1 MENQENN
8 NQQRSNN
15 KHPQPQKSNKLW
27 VYLVL
32 TVLLVFMIVYIVNLG
47 NKIETKSYTEF
58 QKDVVAGKIVKIDS
72 TGNTLRILLKDSKI
86 KDKEFPSKA
95 DYKVTFINS
104 EMLIT
109 LINDYN
115 NGELTE
121 GAVPEKP
128 IDITYNL
135 AKESWISSILPYMSF
150 LLILILGFIL
160 WKSMM
165 GASGKNLGF
174 GKTKAVMGENVK
186 VRFSDVAGSEEEK
199 AEMQE
204 LVEFLKNPRKF
215 TRLGARIPKGVL
227 LVGPPGT
234 GKTMLA
240 KAIAGESNVPFYSIS
255 GSDFVEMF
263 VGVGASRVRDLFE
276 QAKRNAPCLVF
287 IDEIDAVGR
296 QRGAGLGGGNDERE
310 QTLNQLLVQMDGFSG
325 SEGVIVIAATN
336 RPDVLDP
343 ALLRAG
349 RFDRQI
355 VVNKPDVSGREKIL
369 QVHSKNKPL
378 ADDVD
383 FKAIAK
389 VTVGFTGADL
399 ANVMNE
405 AAILAARDD
414 RSLITN
420 ADINDA
426 IAKVQLGPQ
435 KRSKVVDPDDNKRT
449 AYHESGHAIVS
460 YVLQKYKKIH
470 EISII
475 QRGMALG
482 YTQARDIKD
491 SNSMSYEQ
499 LCDEISYAA
508 GGRCAEELIFGEKS
522 VGASNDIKQMT
533 NIARAMVTDYGMS
546 PKFGMMYLGSDQELF
561 LGRDY
566 QSHASY
572 SEKIAGEIDDE
583 VRRFINENYQRA
595 MQVLK
600 DNIDKLHTMARVL
613 LEKETIYTAEVDMIM
628 DGKSFEEVIAVINEK
643 AEAQRKIE
651 EEARKEREKQAELAL
666 QELKLKAQQALYAA
680 GVVNEPIENQIAD
693 EKSESEKITD
703 ENKTQENT
711 QEPQS
716 ENADTLTVA
725 SENSVEPKA
734 EEISNS
740 ENADAKDKLSNNGN
754 TKKDEE

>member
-1 MENQENN
+1 MDNQDNRNQGNN
-8 NQQRSNN
+8 GQ
-15 KHPQPQKSNKLW
+15 HPSQKPSSKGRFWLW
-27 VYLVL
+27 AVLIILV
-32 TVLLVFMIVYIVNLG
+32 VLLIVYIVGLG
-47 NKIETKSYTEF
+47 NRIERISYTEF
-58 QKDVVAGKIVKIDS
+58 QEKVIAGEVAEIS
-72 TGNTLRILLKDSKI
+72 TIGNDAYILLVGSEINPD
-86 KDKEFPSKA
+86 DFPSRA
-95 DYKVTFINS
+95 DYQFTFINS
-104 EMLIT
+104 DQLIQF
-109 LINDYN
+109 IDDYN
-115 NGELTE
+115 NGRLDGQT
-121 GAVPEKP
+121 AAPETK
-128 IDITYNL
+128 IDVNYDVAQT
-135 AKESWISSILPYMSF
+135 SWVTVLLQFLP
-150 LLILILGFIL
+150 LIIVIILGIFL
-160 WKSMM
+160 FKSMM
-165 GASGKNLGF
+165 GASGRNMGF
-174 GKTKAVMGENVK
+174 GKTKAVLGENVK

-263 VGVGASRVRDLFE
+263 VGVGASRVRDLFD

-325 SEGVIVIAATN
+325 NEGVIVIAATN

-389 VTVGFTGADL
+389 ITVGFTGADL

-405 AAILAARDD
+405 AAILAARND
-414 RSLITN
+414 RTLITMN
-420 ADINDA
+420 DINEA

-435 KRSKVVDPDDNKRT
+435 KRSVVTTPDDTKRT
-449 AYHESGHAIVS
+449 AYHESGHAIVA
-460 YVLQKYKKIH
+460 YVLKGDQKVH

-482 YTQARDIKD
+482 YTLTRNKID

-499 LCDEISYAA
+499 LCNEIAYAA

-533 NIARAMVTDYGMS
+533 NIARAMVTEYGMS
-546 PKFGMMYLGSDQELF
+546 PKFGMMYLGSDSELF
-561 LGRDY
+561 LGKDY
-566 QSHASY
+566 QSHVAY
-572 SEKIAGEIDDE
+572 SEKIAGEIDEE
-583 VRRFINENYQRA
+583 VKRLIKENYDRA
-595 MQVLK
+595 MKALK
-600 DNIDKLHTMARVL
+600 ENIDKLNVMAHIL
-613 LEKETIYTAEVDMIM
+613 IEKETIYSEDVDLIMSGATA
-628 DGKSFEEVIAVINEK
+628 EEVIKKMDEK
-643 AEAQRKIE
+643 VEYLRKQE
-651 EEARKEREKQAELAL
+651 EEARKERERQAEQAL
-666 QELKLKAQQALYAA
+666 MELREKAQRALYEA
-680 GVVNEPIENQIAD
+680 GVVTEAPQSLQKETPKDVVDSNSSEQPKEAEVQKEQDASNEVE
-693 EKSESEKITD
+693 E
-703 ENKTQENT
+703 KTQDSEEKESSQENN
-711 QEPQS
+711 E
-716 ENADTLTVA
+716 
-725 SENSVEPKA
+725 K
-734 EEISNS
+734 
-740 ENADAKDKLSNNGN
+740 KDKNNKN
-754 TKKDEE
+754 E

>member
-1 MENQENN
+1 MMDNQDNKSQGNN
-8 NQQRSNN
+8 GQRPQQKPTSKGRFW
-15 KHPQPQKSNKLW
+15 LYA
-27 VYLVL
+27 VLIILV
-32 TVLLVFMIVYIVNLG
+32 VLMVVYIVGLTNR
-47 NKIETKSYTEF
+47 IESISYTEF
-58 QKDVVAGKIVKIDS
+58 QDKVVAGEVAEIVTSGNNAYVLLVDSDIDPE
-72 TGNTLRILLKDSKI
+72 R
-86 KDKEFPSKA
+86 FPDRA
-95 DYKVTFINS
+95 DFRFTFINS
-104 EMLIT
+104 DQLIQF
-109 LINDYN
+109 IDDYN
-115 NGELTE
+115 NGRLDSQA
-121 GAVPEKP
+121 GVAPETK
-128 IDITYNL
+128 IDATYNV
-135 AKESWISSILPYMSF
+135 AQQSWFSTILPYLSF
-150 LLILILGFIL
+150 AIILVLGFFLI
-160 WKSMM
+160 KSMM
-165 GASGKNLGF
+165 GASGRNMGF
-174 GKTKAVMGENVK
+174 GKTKAVLGENVK

-204 LVEFLKNPRKF
+204 LVEFLKNPKKF

-263 VGVGASRVRDLFE
+263 VGVGASRVRDLFD

-369 QVHSKNKPL
+369 LVHSKNKPL

-383 FKAIAK
+383 FKAVAK
-389 VTVGFTGADL
+389 ITVGFTGADL

-405 AAILAARDD
+405 AAILTARDN
-414 RSLITN
+414 RSLITMN
-420 ADINDA
+420 DINEA

-435 KRSKVVDPDDNKRT
+435 KRSNVVTEQDNKRT
-449 AYHESGHAIVS
+449 AYHEAGHAIVA
-460 YVLQKYKKIH
+460 YTLKDDQKVH

-482 YTQARDIKD
+482 YTLTRNKID

-499 LCDEISYAA
+499 LCNEIAYAA

-533 NIARAMVTDYGMS
+533 NIARAMVTEYGMS
-546 PKFGMMYLGSDQELF
+546 PKFGMMYLGSDSELF

-566 QSHASY
+566 QAHASY

-583 VRRFINENYQRA
+583 VKRLIKENYDRA
-595 MQVLK
+595 MKTLK
-600 DNIDKLHTMARVL
+600 DNVDKLNVMAHVL
-613 LEKETIYTAEVDMIM
+613 LEKETIYSDDVDLIMSGATA
-628 DGKSFEEVIAVINEK
+628 EEVIAKMNEK
-643 AEAQRKIE
+643 AEILRKQE
-651 EEARKEREKQAELAL
+651 EEARKERERQAEQAL
-666 QELKLKAQQALYAA
+666 MELREKAQRALYEA
-680 GVVNEPIENQIAD
+680 GVVTEKPASMQNTANTPQQNQDSIDTA
-693 EKSESEKITD
+693 ETD
-703 ENKTQENT
+703 TKKENKENT
-711 QEPQS
+711 
-716 ENADTLTVA
+716 
-725 SENSVEPKA
+725 ENS
-734 EEISNS
+734 
-740 ENADAKDKLSNNGN
+740 DKDN
-754 TKKDEE
+754 

>member
-1 MENQENN
+1 MDNQDNR
-8 NQQRSNN
+8 NQQNN
-15 KHPQPQKSNKLW
+15 GRPNQKPNSSKKGWL
-27 VYLVL
+27 Y
-32 TVLLVFMIVYIVNLG
+32 TVLLILLILMVVYIVGLS
-47 NKIETKSYTEF
+47 NKIEKITYTEF
-58 QKDVVAGKIVKIDS
+58 QDKVVAGEVAELATVGNTAYVLLVDSKIDS
-72 TGNTLRILLKDSKI
+72 KN
-86 KDKEFPSKA
+86 FPNKA
-95 DYKVTFINS
+95 DFKFTFINS
-104 EMLIT
+104 ELLIQFV
-109 LINDYN
+109 NDYN
-115 NGELTE
+115 E
-121 GAVPEKP
+121 GKLEGQTQAPETK
-128 IDITYNL
+128 IDASYNV
-135 AKESWISSILPYMSF
+135 AQQSWFTTLMPYLSFAIILVLGYF
-150 LLILILGFIL
+150 LI
-160 WKSMM
+160 KSMM
-165 GASGKNLGF
+165 GASGRNMGF
-174 GKTKAVMGENVK
+174 GKTKAVLGENVK
-186 VRFSDVAGSEEEK
+186 VRFADVAGSEEEK

-263 VGVGASRVRDLFE
+263 VGVGASRVRDLFD

-355 VVNKPDVSGREKIL
+355 VVNRPDVSGREKIL

-389 VTVGFTGADL
+389 ITIGFTGADL

-405 AAILAARDD
+405 AAILTARDD
-414 RSLITN
+414 RSVITMN
-420 ADINDA
+420 DINEA

-435 KRSKVVDPDDNKRT
+435 KRSVITTDADNKRT
-449 AYHESGHAIVS
+449 AYHEAGHAIVA
-460 YVLQKYKKIH
+460 YVLQKDKKVH

-482 YTQARDIKD
+482 YTQTRNTVD

-499 LCDEISYAA
+499 LCNEIAMAA

-533 NIARAMVTDYGMS
+533 NIARAMVTEYGMS
-546 PKFGMMYLGSDQELF
+546 SKFGMMYLGSESELF
-561 LGRDY
+561 LGKDY
-566 QSHASY
+566 QSHTSY
-572 SEKIAGEIDDE
+572 SEKIAGEIDEE
-583 VRRFINENYQRA
+583 VKRLIKENYDRA
-595 MQVLK
+595 VKVLK
-600 DNIDKLHTMARVL
+600 DNVDKLNVMAHVL
-613 LEKETIYTAEVDMIM
+613 LEKETIYSEEVDLIM
-628 DGKSFEEVIAVINEK
+628 SGATADEVIAKINEK
-643 AEAQRKIE
+643 AEIMRKQE
-651 EEARKEREKQAELAL
+651 ELARQEREKQTE
-666 QELKLKAQQALYAA
+666 QALMELRERAQRALYEA
-680 GVVNEPIENQIAD
+680 GVVTEKPQSNVTTAENNSNNVETAENVKNENIDNKPAENDANNNENQQD
-693 EKSESEKITD
+693 NVEN
-703 ENKTQENT
+703 ENKEQNK
-711 QEPQS
+711 P
-716 ENADTLTVA
+716 A
-725 SENSVEPKA
+725 SK
-734 EEISNS
+734 
-740 ENADAKDKLSNNGN
+740 
-754 TKKDEE
+754 TKKNNKTNNDKNE

>member
-8 NQQRSNN
+8 NQQRPNN
-15 KHPQPQKSNKLW
+15 TKKPQQNKNSRVWLY
-27 VYLVL
+27 VVLSVMLVL
-32 TVLLVFMIVYIVNLG
+32 MIVYIVGLS

-58 QKDVVAGKIVKIDS
+58 QADVVAGKIVKIDS
-72 TGNTLRILLKDSKI
+72 TGNTLRVLLKDSKI
-86 KDKEFPSKA
+86 NDKQFPSKA

-104 EMLIT
+104 ELLIT

-115 NGELTE
+115 NGKYSE
-121 GAVPEKP
+121 GSVAPETK

-135 AKESWISSILPYMSF
+135 AKQSWISSALPYMSF
-150 LLILILGFIL
+150 LLILVLGFIL

-174 GKTKAVMGENVK
+174 GKTKVVMGENVK

-204 LVEFLKNPRKF
+204 LVEFLRNPRKF

-369 QVHSKNKPL
+369 KVHSKNKPL

-435 KRSKVVDPDDNKRT
+435 KRSKVVDPDDNRRT

-595 MQVLK
+595 LQVLK
-600 DNIDKLHTMARVL
+600 DNIDKLHVMAKVL
-613 LEKETIYTAEVDMIM
+613 LEKETIYTAEVDMVM
-628 DGKSFEEVIAVINEK
+628 EGKSFDEVIAYINEK

-666 QELKLKAQQALYAA
+666 QELKEKAQRALYEA
-680 GVVNEPIENQIAD
+680 GVVSEPVSSDMASKCAEENKQNPQVCEVEALKEGSND
-693 EKSESEKITD
+693 EKVEENGESESA
-703 ENKTQENT
+703 
-711 QEPQS
+711 P
-716 ENADTLTVA
+716 AD
-725 SENSVEPKA
+725 
-734 EEISNS
+734 
-740 ENADAKDKLSNNGN
+740 DKKPNDGNN
-754 TKKDEE
+754 KKDEE

>member
-1 MENQENN
+1 MDNQDNR
-8 NQQRSNN
+8 NQQGNGHSNQRPNN
-15 KHPQPQKSNKLW
+15 KSRFWL
-27 VYLVL
+27 YTFLL
-32 TVLLVFMIVYIVNLG
+32 IILVLLVVYFVGLS
-47 NKIETKSYTEF
+47 NKIETISYTEF
-58 QKDVVAGKIVKIDS
+58 QDKVVAGEVAEVV
-72 TGNTLRILLKDSKI
+72 TVGNTGYILSTDSKI
-86 KDKEFPSKA
+86 DEKDFPNKA
-95 DYKVTFINS
+95 DFKFSFINS
-104 EMLIT
+104 ELLIQF
-109 LINDYN
+109 INDYN
-115 NGELTE
+115 EGKLEGQTQAPTE
-121 GAVPEKP
+121 KVDASYNVAQQSWFATLMPYLSFAV
-128 IDITYNL
+128 IV
-135 AKESWISSILPYMSF
+135 
-150 LLILILGFIL
+150 ILGYFLI
-160 WKSMM
+160 KSMM
-165 GASGKNLGF
+165 GASGRNMGF
-174 GKTKAVMGENVK
+174 GKTKAVLGENVK
-186 VRFSDVAGSEEEK
+186 VKFSDVAGSEEEK

-263 VGVGASRVRDLFE
+263 VGVGASRVRDLFD
-276 QAKRNAPCLVF
+276 QAKKNAPCLVF

-355 VVNKPDVSGREKIL
+355 VVNRPDVAGREKIL

-389 VTVGFTGADL
+389 ITIGFTGADL

-405 AAILAARDD
+405 AAILTARAD
-414 RSLITN
+414 RSVITMN
-420 ADINDA
+420 DINEA

-435 KRSKVVDPDDNKRT
+435 KRSNVTTEEDNKRT
-449 AYHESGHAIVS
+449 AYHEAGHAIVA
-460 YVLQKYKKIH
+460 YVLQKDKKVH

-482 YTQARDIKD
+482 YTQTRNTVD

-499 LCDEISYAA
+499 LCNEISMAA

-533 NIARAMVTDYGMS
+533 NIARAMVTEYGMS
-546 PKFGMMYLGSDQELF
+546 QKFGMMYLGSDSELF

-566 QSHASY
+566 QSHATY
-572 SEKIAGEIDDE
+572 SEKIAGEIDEE
-583 VRRFINENYQRA
+583 VKRLIKENYDRA
-595 MQVLK
+595 MKVLK
-600 DNIDKLHTMARVL
+600 DNVDKLNVMAHVL
-613 LEKETIYTAEVDMIM
+613 LEKETIYTDEVDMIM
-628 DGKSFEEVIAVINEK
+628 SGASCEEVVKKIDEK
-643 AEAQRKIE
+643 AEILRKQEEIARQERERQAEQALMELRERAQR
-651 EEARKEREKQAELAL
+651 
-666 QELKLKAQQALYAA
+666 ALYEA
-680 GVVNEPIENQIAD
+680 GVVTDIPKSNVKDTQNKIDNKEDNIVAKNDSDTAKNDSETA
-693 EKSESEKITD
+693 EKTD
-703 ENKTQENT
+703 DSNKKEVEQKE
-711 QEPQS
+711 
-716 ENADTLTVA
+716 DT
-725 SENSVEPKA
+725 S
-734 EEISNS
+734 
-740 ENADAKDKLSNNGN
+740 N
-754 TKKDEE
+754 TKKNNKKDKTDKNE

>member
-1 MENQENN
+1 MNNQENN
-8 NQQRSNN
+8 NQQRPNTPN
-15 KHPQPQKSNKLW
+15 KKPTQNKSRTWLY
-27 VYLVL
+27 VTL
-32 TVLLVFMIVYIVNLG
+32 TVLLVIMVIYFVGLG
-47 NKIETKSYTEF
+47 NKIDTKSYTEF
-58 QKDVVAGKIVKIDS
+58 QEDVVAGKVVKIDS
-72 TGNTLRILLKDSKI
+72 TGNTLRILLKDSEIDEKS
-86 KDKEFPSKA
+86 FPGKA

-104 EMLIT
+104 ELLIQFVT
-109 LINDYN
+109 DYN
-115 NGELTE
+115 NGQLTDF
-121 GAVPEKP
+121 GQTDVPEEK

-135 AKESWISSILPYMSF
+135 AQQSWISSALPYMSF
-150 LLILILGFIL
+150 LLILVLGFIL

-369 QVHSKNKPL
+369 QVHAKNKPL

-405 AAILAARDD
+405 AAILTARDD
-414 RSLITN
+414 RSYITN

-435 KRSKVVDPDDNKRT
+435 KRSKVVEADDNKRT

-566 QSHASY
+566 QSHSSY

-583 VRRFINENYQRA
+583 VRRLINENYQRA

-600 DNIDKLHTMARVL
+600 DNMDKLHVMAKVL
-613 LEKETIYTAEVDMIM
+613 LEKETIYTDEVEMIM
-628 DGKSFEEVIAVINEK
+628 SGKTFDEVIAIMNEK
-643 AEAQRKIE
+643 AEAQRIKD

-666 QELKLKAQQALYAA
+666 QELRERAQRALYEA
-680 GVVNEPIENQIAD
+680 GVVTEPIGAENGQSSAGVSG
-693 EKSESEKITD
+693 ENAGSESVDTAK
-703 ENKTQENT
+703 NVN
-711 QEPQS
+711 
-716 ENADTLTVA
+716 ENA
-725 SENSVEPKA
+725 NNP
-734 EEISNS
+734 EIDVKN
-740 ENADAKDKLSNNGN
+740 DKNGN
-754 TKKDEE
+754 NKKED

>member
-1 MENQENN
+1 MNNEENN
-8 NQQRSNN
+8 NQQKPNTPN
-15 KHPQPQKSNKLW
+15 KKPAQNKSRVWL
-27 VYLVL
+27 YTIL
-32 TVLLVFMIVYIVNLG
+32 TILLVVMIIYIVGLS

-58 QKDVVAGKIVKIDS
+58 QQDVVAGKIVKIDS
-72 TGNTLRILLKDSKI
+72 TGNTLRILLKDSEIDEKN
-86 KDKEFPSKA
+86 FPKKA

-104 EMLIT
+104 ELLIQFIT
-109 LINDYN
+109 DYN
-115 NGELTE
+115 NGQLTDF
-121 GAVPEKP
+121 GQVDKPEVA
-128 IDITYNL
+128 IEITYNL
-135 AKESWISSILPYMSF
+135 AQESWISSALPYMSF
-150 LLILILGFIL
+150 LLILVLGFIL

-310 QTLNQLLVQMDGFSG
+310 QTLNQLLVQMDGFNG

-414 RSLITN
+414 RSMITN
-420 ADINDA
+420 ADVNDA

-435 KRSKVVDPDDNKRT
+435 KRSKVVDPDDNRRT
-449 AYHESGHAIVS
+449 AYHEAGHAIVS

-482 YTQARDIKD
+482 YTQARDVKD

-583 VRRFINENYQRA
+583 VRRFIKENYERA
-595 MQVLK
+595 LQVLK
-600 DNIDKLHTMARVL
+600 DNIDKLHTMAKVL
-613 LEKETIYTAEVDMIM
+613 LEKETIYTEEVDMIM
-628 DGKSFEEVIAVINEK
+628 DGKSFEEVIEVMNAK
-643 AEAQRKIE
+643 AEAQRKRE

-666 QELKLKAQQALYAA
+666 QELREKAQRALYEA
-680 GVVNEPIENQIAD
+680 GVVAEPVTCEQT
-693 EKSESEKITD
+693 KTSE
-703 ENKTQENT
+703 QNT
-711 QEPQS
+711 Q
-716 ENADTLTVA
+716 AV
-725 SENSVEPKA
+725 
-734 EEISNS
+734 
-740 ENADAKDKLSNNGN
+740 ADASQPNVDSVG
-754 TKKDEE
+754 KDEGREVKNDDKNQEKGNNKKEE

>member
-8 NQQRSNN
+8 NQQRPNN
-15 KHPQPQKSNKLW
+15 TKKPQTNKSGNRVWL
-27 VYLVL
+27 YIVL
-32 TVLLVFMIVYIVNLG
+32 TILLVFMIAYLVGLG

-58 QKDVVAGKIVKIDS
+58 QADVVAGKIVKIDS

-86 KDKEFPSKA
+86 TDKQFPSKA

-104 EMLIT
+104 ELLIT

-115 NGELTE
+115 DGKFTS
-121 GAVPEKP
+121 GVAPEVK

-135 AKESWISSILPYMSF
+135 AKESWISSALPYMSF

-174 GKTKAVMGENVK
+174 GKTKAVLGENVK

-204 LVEFLKNPRKF
+204 LVEFLRNPRKF

-355 VVNKPDVSGREKIL
+355 VVNKPDVAGREKIMK
-369 QVHSKNKPL
+369 VHSKNKPL

-405 AAILAARDD
+405 AAILTARDD

-449 AYHESGHAIVS
+449 AYHEAGHAIVS

-482 YTQARDIKD
+482 YTQSRDIKD

-533 NIARAMVTDYGMS
+533 NIARAMVTEYGMS

-583 VRRFINENYQRA
+583 VRRFVNENYQRA
-595 MQVLK
+595 LKVLK
-600 DNIDKLHTMARVL
+600 DNMDKLHIMAKVL

-628 DGKSFEEVIAVINEK
+628 DGKSFDEVVAYIDEK

-651 EEARKEREKQAELAL
+651 EEARKERERQAELAL
-666 QELKLKAQQALYAA
+666 QELKEKAQRALFEA
-680 GVVNEPIENQIAD
+680 GVVNEPISSKNVEIVAGEKELVPQDGQVENIENNSPVAKV
-693 EKSESEKITD
+693 EENGESEITQID
-703 ENKTQENT
+703 TNAPNNNEN
-711 QEPQS
+711 
-716 ENADTLTVA
+716 
-725 SENSVEPKA
+725 
-734 EEISNS
+734 
-740 ENADAKDKLSNNGN
+740 
-754 TKKDEE
+754 KKDEE